1 MMARGGCSQV
11 RARVCAIMMMA
22 RVAGVRKEG
31 CAGIRHVERQ
41 LMWRVAIAG
50 ADGGHQEAS
59 LVRINAPNNVKNDD
73 NECVNALSSQS
84 GALFLSSARL
94 QSGRVL
100 PTQAMGPGSRLSE

>member
-84 GALFLSSARL
+84 GVICTC
-94 QSGRVL
+94 RV
-100 PTQAMGPGSRLSE
+100 TAECRRRRWVQAPGCKE